1 MDLGLAGKVAIV
13 TGGSKGI
20 GKAIAQE
27 LAGEGVDVAICARE
41 RRVLEEAAKT
51 LAAATRHRIV
61 PIGCDTTSTKSVQDL
76 VEATVAQLGRVD
88 ILVNNAST
96 PGGVVTGPLAS
107 ADDELLLE
115 DINTKVVGYM
125 RCEKAAAPH
134 MQRAGWGRIV
144 NIGGLS
150 GRRAGNISGLRNAAI
165 VHLTKTLADQLG
177 ASGITVNL
185 VHPGATRT
193 ERTDAETER
202 RASSNAI
209 RRIVDA
215 KEIAQVVTDRYLEVR
230 RDANDVVVECRM
242 MQLAEREA
250 VRHDRLSLGMA
261 VRKDVRR
268 LQKFVVSES
277 ADGAALMV
285 GAEHTLAKATLVETL
300 PN

>member
-27 LAGEGVDVAICARE
+27 LAGEGVDVAICARD

-51 LAAATRHRIV
+51 LGAATKRRIV
-61 PIGCDTTSTKSVQDL
+61 PIVCDTTSTKSVQDL

-125 RCEKAAAPH
+125 RCAKAAAPH

-185 VHPGATRT
+185 VHPGLTRT
-193 ERTDAETER
+193 ERTGAEDER
-202 RASSNAI
+202 RGSSNAI

-215 KEIAQVVTDRYLEVR
+215 REIAQVVTS
-230 RDANDVVVECRM
+230 
-242 MQLAEREA
+242 LA
-250 VRHDRLSLGMA
+250 S
-261 VRKDVRR
+261 
-268 LQKFVVSES
+268 
-277 ADGAALMV
+277 
-285 GAEHTLAKATLVETL
+285 AKAANITGVAIDASGGSTPVRGRYGPSLKGPHGAGGQSARCQRPGPALAFLAMTGPSGPL
-300 PN
+300 SAYY